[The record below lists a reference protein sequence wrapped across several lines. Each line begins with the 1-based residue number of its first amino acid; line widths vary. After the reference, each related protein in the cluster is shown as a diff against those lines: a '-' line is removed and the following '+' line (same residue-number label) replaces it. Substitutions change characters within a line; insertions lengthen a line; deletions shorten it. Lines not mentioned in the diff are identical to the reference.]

1 MDQDGHWRQPG
12 QWRREDGHVALTAVC
27 DQCLTNMANMPIA
40 LFPIRDQDEL
50 TWRQCLEAACDLT
63 REQFNT
69 EWVQM
74 VKYAQYLFN
83 L

>member
-1 MDQDGHWRQPG
+1 
-12 QWRREDGHVALTAVC
+12 
-27 DQCLTNMANMPIA
+27 MANMPIA